1 MSFDYFNNSMLA
13 FGTKITRAFRT
24 LEKLELEAEANVAQV
39 IKDQEVFSEY
49 IDRNY
54 QVARPTRDESPVR
67 TDEVF
72 NILNDKEV
80 YIRRLEYSDNKLR
93 VDLTLFNRS
102 NNRITRL
109 SGETSKKKGYV
120 YFKSSLSNQRPE
132 GTLKFEDEP
141 YLTDSDLLFQYR
153 IDNLGN
159 VNLIGDTSNLSLIP
173 NELIQYN
180 SISKGATLATDNEKY
195 VSKDY
200 QAVCIVG
207 QKIKDGKGHT
217 LINLNGK
224 PIYGTSA
231 PITRYMGFAIVY
243 LKPDDVI
250 TGKYSTIFRIN
261 YNK

>member
-13 FGTKITRAFRT
+13 FGSKLTRAFKT
-24 LEKLELEAEANVAQV
+24 LEKLHLEAVANIEQV
-39 IKDQEVFSEY
+39 IEDQAIFNEY

-72 NILNDKEV
+72 NILNDKEL
-80 YIRRLEYSDNKLR
+80 YIRRLEYSENKLR

-120 YFKSSLSNQRPE
+120 YFKSSISNQRPE

-153 IDNLGN
+153 IDNSN
-159 VNLIGDTSNLSLIP
+159 NINLIGDTSRLNIIP
-173 NELIQYN
+173 YDTSQYK
-180 SISKGATLATDNEKY
+180 SMSKGTKVATNSAKY
-195 VSKDY
+195 TSKDY
-200 QAVCIVG
+200 EAVMIIGEPNKIIV
-207 QKIKDGKGHT
+207 
-217 LINLNGK
+217 NLNGK
-224 PIYGTSA
+224 WIFGNKQN
-231 PITRYMGFAIVY
+231 MGHGNIRHCILY
-243 LKPDDVI
+243 LQPDDVI
-250 TGKYSTIFRIN
+250 TGTYDRIFRIN

>member
-72 NILNDKEV
+72 DILNDKEI
-80 YIRRLEYSDNKLR
+80 YIRRLEYTEDNLR
-93 VDLTLFNRS
+93 VDLVIFNRT
-102 NNRITRL
+102 NNRITQL
-109 SGETSKKKGYV
+109 SGTTTKKEGYV
-120 YFKSSLSNQRPE
+120 YFTSSLSNSKPKGKLQ
-132 GTLKFEDEP
+132 FESEP

-153 IDNLGN
+153 IDSLGN
-159 VNLIGDTSNLSLIP
+159 INLIGDTSRLNIVPYDTS
-173 NELIQYN
+173 QYI
-180 SISKGATLATDNEKY
+180 SMSKGSSLASNNAKY
-195 VSKDY
+195 TSKDY
-200 QAVCIVG
+200 EAVLIIG
-207 QKIKDGKGHT
+207 KPSKIMV
-217 LINLNGK
+217 NLNDKWIFGNNEEMG
-224 PIYGTSA
+224 YGN
-231 PITRYMGFAIVY
+231 IRHCILY

-250 TGKYSTIFRIN
+250 TGTYDKIFRIN